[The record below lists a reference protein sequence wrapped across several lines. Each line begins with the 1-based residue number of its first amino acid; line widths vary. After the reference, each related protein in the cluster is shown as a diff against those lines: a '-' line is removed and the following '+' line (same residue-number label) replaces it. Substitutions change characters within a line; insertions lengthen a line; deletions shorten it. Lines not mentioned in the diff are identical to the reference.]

1 MTDYAKILAASKE
14 GTPVQ
19 VITLID
25 CPERSAGELG
35 RTLVIHPDGTADG
48 VLIDAAFS
56 ARLIAYVREAAWNR
70 PEVFQLEE
78 ASEYRFFW
86 EEYSKHRRALIF
98 GGGHISLPL
107 VELLSRMDFAVT
119 VVDDRPEFANAARFP
134 WAEAVVCESFTR
146 VLKGDLGIDKN
157 TAVIIVT
164 RGHRYDLDCLK
175 ATLAQDSG
183 YIGMIGS
190 KRRTVGIIELIKE
203 EGFSEAAIRR
213 LHAPI
218 GIDIGAATPT
228 EIALSIAAQVVGVFN
243 AASLASLSLQEG
255 C

>member
-1 MTDYAKILAASKE
+1 MLAAAKE
-14 GTPVQ
+14 GIPVQ
-19 VITLID
+19 VITLIG
-25 CPERSAGELG
+25 CPNEFAEQMGQ
-35 RTLVIHPDGTADG
+35 TLVLYPDGTVDG
-48 VLIDAAFS
+48 VLIDATVTAQVIEYTRRVS
-56 ARLIAYVREAAWNR
+56 SDK
-70 PEVFQLEE
+70 PEVFQLEQNS
-78 ASEYRFFW
+78 ACQFFR
-86 EEYSKHRRALIF
+86 EEYSSSRRALVF

-107 VELLSRMDFAVT
+107 VEFLSRMDFAVT

-134 WAEAVVCESFTR
+134 WAKKVICESFTR
-146 VLKGDLGIDKN
+146 VLKGDLAIDKN

-190 KRRTVGIIELIKE
+190 KRRTVGIIELIRE
-203 EGFSEAAIRR
+203 EGFSAEAIRK